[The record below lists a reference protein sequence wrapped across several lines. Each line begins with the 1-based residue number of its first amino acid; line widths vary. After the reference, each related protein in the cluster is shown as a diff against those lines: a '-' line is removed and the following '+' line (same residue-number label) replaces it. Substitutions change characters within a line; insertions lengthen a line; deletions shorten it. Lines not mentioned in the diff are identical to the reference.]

1 MKAAYLKTNCLN
13 MSKWEQTKENMYR
26 STKRRRELREQ
37 IHKYIDADKL
47 PNMTYDE
54 VERIIEEKK
63 KRKEHIRE
71 FTHTL
76 LAMLFILLLLLTL
89 MAF

>member
-1 MKAAYLKTNCLN
+1 
-13 MSKWEQTKENMYR
+13 MSKWKHTKENMYKR
-26 STKRRRELREQ
+26 TEKRRALREN
-37 IHKYIDADKL
+37 IHKYIDTDKL

-54 VERIIEEKK
+54 VEKIIKEKE

-71 FTHTL
+71 FVHTL
-76 LAMLFILLLLLTL
+76 MAMLLILFILLAL

>member
-1 MKAAYLKTNCLN
+1 

-26 STKRRRELREQ
+26 STKRRRELREK
-37 IHKYIDADKL
+37 IHKYIDTDKL

-54 VERIIEEKK
+54 VEKIIAEKE

-71 FTHTL
+71 CVHTFMAML
-76 LAMLFILLLLLTL
+76 LILFILLAL